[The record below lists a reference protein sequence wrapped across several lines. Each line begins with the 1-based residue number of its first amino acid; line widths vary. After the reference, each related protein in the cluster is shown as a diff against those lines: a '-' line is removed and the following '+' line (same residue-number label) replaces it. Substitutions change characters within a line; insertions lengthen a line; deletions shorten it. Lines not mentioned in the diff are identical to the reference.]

1 MCFNLNNECTYSA
14 SGLLAATLTGDK
26 WYFFSRFTVYLIS
39 IKKNTPTFRLNQ
51 RFSIKSQLSPIVMTT
66 CAYDFLQLQREFIFW
81 SNPHFRLVCHL
92 FPARQNR
99 LLQRQRRREYAKVL
113 LCGFIEFTRQEHTR
127 LASPPW
133 PQTSSVASDRTG
145 SASCSHA
152 LSRWER
158 SAAHPRHT
166 PVTLYL
172 TDRTRPLPLSISLS
186 SSIYIQHIHIYNQ
199 QQKHCWCLHWWPNS
213 REKCS
218 NLKNNQQ
225 RQVSGSRES
234 NMLLVTTRDR

>member
-1 MCFNLNNECTYSA
+1 
-14 SGLLAATLTGDK
+14 
-26 WYFFSRFTVYLIS
+26 
-39 IKKNTPTFRLNQ
+39 
-51 RFSIKSQLSPIVMTT
+51 MTT

-172 TDRTRPLPLSISLS
+172 TDRTRPLPSLS
-186 SSIYIQHIHIYNQ
+186 HFHHQYLFNIYISIINSKNIVDVYIDSQIPEKNVQILKTTSKGKSRVAGNRTCFSSRRATGKNVHARADVVSFLIAAQSDGEEEPLCSRGLPRGPRLPASGLVQHHGRPHPHRHIRG
-199 QQKHCWCLHWWPNS
+199 L
-213 REKCS
+213 
-218 NLKNNQQ
+218 
-225 RQVSGSRES
+225 
-234 NMLLVTTRDR
+234 